1 MVGHSMKGIWV
12 WPESESGQKKTVDKI
27 RNSERLLG
35 ILSAIAKNKD
45 GLSNAQIDLAVKNN
59 SQWNTRWPV
68 SELLGLGLMEYK
80 VNLFGDA
87 GKYTITELGKNVLQ
101 SVSSQLQS
109 NPPAQ
114 H

>member
-87 GKYTITELGKNVLQ
+87 GKYTITELGKTVLQ
-101 SVSSQLQS
+101 MALGESQPKS
-109 NPPAQ
+109 PTQ

>member
-1 MVGHSMKGIWV
+1 MKGLWV
-12 WPESESGQKKTVDKI
+12 WPESESEQKKTIDKI
-27 RNSERLLG
+27 RNSEGLLG
-35 ILSAIAKNKD
+35 ILSDIAKNKG

-59 SQWNTRWPV
+59 SQWNTRWPI
-68 SELLGLGLMEYK
+68 SELLGLGFVEYK

-109 NPPAQ
+109 EP
-114 H
+114 HTTH

>member
-1 MVGHSMKGIWV
+1 MKGIWV
-12 WPESESGQKKTVDKI
+12 WPESESEQKKTAENI
-27 RNSERLLG
+27 RNSESLLG
-35 ILSAIAKNKD
+35 ILSAIAKTED
-45 GLSNAQIDLAVKNN
+45 GLSNAQIDLAVRNN

-80 VNLFGDA
+80 VNLFGDS

-101 SVSSQLQS
+101 STSNQLQ
-109 NPPAQ
+109 PKPASQ

>member
-1 MVGHSMKGIWV
+1 MKGIWV
-12 WPESESGQKKTVDKI
+12 WPESKSEQKKTADKV
-27 RNSERLLG
+27 RNSESLLG
-35 ILSAIAKNKD
+35 ILSAIAKSKD
-45 GLSNAQIDLAVKNN
+45 GLSNSQIDLAARNY

-87 GKYTITELGKNVLQ
+87 GKYTITDLGKNVLQ
-101 SVSSQLQS
+101 STSGQLQPK
-109 NPPAQ
+109 PPAQ